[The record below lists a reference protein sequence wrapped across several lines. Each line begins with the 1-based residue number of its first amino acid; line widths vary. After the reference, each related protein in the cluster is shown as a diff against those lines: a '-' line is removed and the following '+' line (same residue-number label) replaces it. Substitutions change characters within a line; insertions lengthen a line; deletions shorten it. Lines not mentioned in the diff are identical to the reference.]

1 MGFSTR
7 HVIGGW
13 GMKTNC
19 LSRILGAA
27 ALALAAAA
35 PAFAQDAPIRIGYA
49 IARTGPW
56 SAGAQLTQEPNY
68 VMWTDQVNA
77 AGGLSVKG
85 KKRKVELVGF
95 DDRSEAE
102 TVVRTYEKL
111 MASDKVDL
119 ILPPWGTG
127 ANFAVMPVI
136 QKYGY
141 PMIAPTAT
149 GRKLL
154 GMKNPWFFAIL
165 QQPDLMMN
173 ALAEFLKARNV
184 KTAAVIHV
192 DELFGLE
199 QSAALEAAFK
209 EKGIQIIE
217 KKSYPLGV
225 KDLKSVLN
233 DIKLKNPDAFIS
245 LSYPPDTFLVTA
257 QAREIAFNP
266 KAFYA
271 AVGAAFPIYRDKLGP
286 TVEGV
291 MGLGTWNPKSSPAA
305 KAYFDAHVAKH
316 KKEPDRWASAH
327 AWAALQVM
335 QQAVEKVGLDR
346 KALRDAIASNE
357 FDTVIGKIRFRNGE
371 NISTPGVVSQWQSGE
386 FEVVWPPDR
395 ATSSALHPKPSWK

>member
-1 MGFSTR
+1 MTGIRFFAA
-7 HVIGGW
+7 V
-13 GMKTNC
+13 
-19 LSRILGAA
+19 LLAA
-27 ALALAAAA
+27 ALA
-35 PAFAQDAPIRIGYA
+35 PAFAQDTPIRIGYA

-56 SAGAQLTQEPNY
+56 SAGAQVTQEPNY
-68 VMWTDQVNA
+68 IMWADQVNA
-77 AGGLSVKG
+77 AGGLNVKG
-85 KKRKVELVGF
+85 KKRKIELVGS
-95 DDRSEAE
+95 DDRSDAE
-102 TVVRTYEKL
+102 TVVRSYEKL
-111 MASDKVDL
+111 MGSDKVDL

-127 ANFAVMPVI
+127 ANFAVMPAI

-154 GMKNPWFFAIL
+154 GMKNPYFFAIL
-165 QQPDLMMN
+165 QQPDAMMN
-173 ALAEFLKARNV
+173 ALAEFLKARNTR
-184 KTAAVIHV
+184 TAALIHV

-199 QSAALEAAFK
+199 QAGALEAAFK

-225 KDLKSVLN
+225 KDLKPVLN
-233 DIKLKNPDAFIS
+233 EIKAKNPDAFVA
-245 LSYPPDTFLVTA
+245 LSYPPDTFLITA

-271 AVGAAFPIYRDKLGP
+271 AVGTAFPVYRDKFGP

-291 MGLGTWNPKSSPAA
+291 MGLGTWNPKTSAAA
-305 KAYFDAHVAKH
+305 KTYFDAHVAKH

-335 QQAVEKVGLDR
+335 QQAVAKAGLDR
-346 KALRDAIASNE
+346 KALRDAIANGE
-357 FDTVIGKIRFRNGE
+357 FDTVIGKIRFKNGE

-395 ATSSALHPKPSWK
+395 ATSSALHPKPNWK